1 MSSSFTLNVNIYL
14 PIGFPDGTEDLTITT
29 GITLTPQFLSL
40 TPNVGSVAGSII
52 TATIKGIGIN
62 TKGVVLVD

>member
-29 GITLTPQFLSL
+29 GLTLSLQSISL
-40 TPNVGSVAGSII
+40 TPNVRSVAGSII
-52 TATIKGIGIN
+52 TASIKGIGIN